1 MKYSI
6 ASKKKV
12 LVTGATGFIAGW
24 LIKKLV
30 EAGVCVHAAVRDP
43 ENDQKVVHLKKL
55 SENGPGTVILF
66 KADLLETGSYAD
78 AMKGCNIVFHTAS
91 PFITKFKDAQRDLI
105 EPALLGTENVLA
117 TANATASVKRVVLTS
132 SVAAIY
138 GDTTECAS
146 LPNGTLTENEW
157 NVTSSAKHQPYSY
170 SKVLAERAA
179 WKIAE
184 GQDKWS
190 LVVINPALVIG
201 PTVSGYSTSA
211 SHDILRQIGD
221 GTLKA
226 GAPPFELGV
235 VDVRD
240 VSEAHLRA
248 AYMKDAEGRHIVF
261 NEAKSIVNLASF
273 LTEKYSKD
281 FPLPRKELPKWLLW
295 LVGPM
300 VDKTFSRKLISLN
313 MGHKWRA
320 DNSKSI
326 EKLGM
331 KYSSL
336 KDSME
341 KMFQQMIDEGQI
353 AKK

>member
-1 MKYSI
+1 
-6 ASKKKV
+6 
-12 LVTGATGFIAGW
+12 
-24 LIKKLV
+24 
-30 EAGVCVHAAVRDP
+30 
-43 ENDQKVVHLKKL
+43 
-55 SENGPGTVILF
+55 
-66 KADLLETGSYAD
+66 
-78 AMKGCNIVFHTAS
+78 MKGCNIVFHTAS

-132 SVAAIY
+132 SAAAIY
-138 GDTTECAS
+138 GDTAECAS

-248 AYMKDAEGRHIVF
+248 AYIKNAEGRHIVF

-281 FPLPRKELPKWLLW
+281 FPLPKKELPKWLLW

-336 KDSME
+336 KDSTE
-341 KMFQQMIDEGQI
+341 EMFQQMIDEGQI

>member
-1 MKYSI
+1 
-6 ASKKKV
+6 
-12 LVTGATGFIAGW
+12 
-24 LIKKLV
+24 
-30 EAGVCVHAAVRDP
+30 
-43 ENDQKVVHLKKL
+43 
-55 SENGPGTVILF
+55 
-66 KADLLETGSYAD
+66 
-78 AMKGCNIVFHTAS
+78 MKGCNIVFHTAS
-91 PFITKFKDAQRDLI
+91 PFITKFKDAQIDLI

-117 TANATASVKRVVLTS
+117 TANATASVKRVLLTS

-138 GDTTECAS
+138 GDTAECAS

-240 VSEAHLRA
+240 VAEAHLRA
-248 AYMKDAEGRHIVF
+248 AYIKNAEGRHIVF

-281 FPLPRKELPKWLLW
+281 FPLPKKELPKWLLW

-326 EKLGM
+326 KKLGM

-336 KDSME
+336 KDSTE
-341 KMFQQMIDEGQI
+341 EMFQQMIDEGQI
-353 AKK
+353 AKN

>member
-6 ASKKKV
+6 NSKKKV

-43 ENDQKVVHLKKL
+43 ENEEKVAHLKKL
-55 SENGPGTVILF
+55 SENGPGTVVLF

-91 PFITKFKDAQRDLI
+91 PFITKFKDAQKDLI
-105 EPALLGTENVLA
+105 EPALLGTENVFA
-117 TANATASVKRVVLTS
+117 TASATASVKRVVLTS

-138 GDTTECAS
+138 GDTIECAS
-146 LPNGTLTENEW
+146 LPDGTLTENEW
-157 NVTSSAKHQPYSY
+157 NVTSTASHQPYSY

-179 WKIAE
+179 WDIAE

-190 LVVINPALVIG
+190 LVVINPAFVIG
-201 PTVSGYSTSA
+201 PSVSGYSTSA
-211 SHDILRQIGD
+211 THDILLQLGD

-226 GAPPFELGV
+226 GAPPFEVGV

-240 VSEAHLRA
+240 VAEAHLRA
-248 AYMKDAEGRHIVF
+248 AYIKNAEGRHIIF
-261 NEAKSIVNLASF
+261 NEAKSFVNLAGF
-273 LTEKYSKD
+273 LTEKYGKD
-281 FPLPRKELPKWLLW
+281 FPLPKKELPKWLLW
-295 LVGPM
+295 LVGPI
-300 VDKTFSRKLISLN
+300 VDKTFSRKMISLN

-320 DNSKSI
+320 NNGKSI

-331 KYSSL
+331 TYSSL
-336 KDSME
+336 KASTE
-341 KMFQQMIDEGQI
+341 EMFQQMIDQGQI

>member
-55 SENGPGTVILF
+55 SENGPGTVVLF

-105 EPALLGTENVLA
+105 EPALLGTKNVLA

-132 SVAAIY
+132 SAAAIY
-138 GDTTECAS
+138 GDTAECAS
-146 LPNGTLTENEW
+146 LPNGMLTENEW

-261 NEAKSIVNLASF
+261 NDAKSIVNLASF

-281 FPLPRKELPKWLLW
+281 FPLPKKELPKWLLW

-336 KDSME
+336 KDSTE
-341 KMFQQMIDEGQI
+341 EMFQQMIDEGQI

>member
-1 MKYSI
+1 
-6 ASKKKV
+6 
-12 LVTGATGFIAGW
+12 
-24 LIKKLV
+24 
-30 EAGVCVHAAVRDP
+30 
-43 ENDQKVVHLKKL
+43 
-55 SENGPGTVILF
+55 
-66 KADLLETGSYAD
+66 
-78 AMKGCNIVFHTAS
+78 MKGCNIVFHTAS
-91 PFITKFKDAQRDLI
+91 PFITKFKDAQIDLI

-138 GDTTECAS
+138 GDTAECAS

-248 AYMKDAEGRHIVF
+248 AYIKNAEGRHIVF
-261 NEAKSIVNLASF
+261 NEAESIVNLASF

-281 FPLPRKELPKWLLW
+281 FPLPKKELPKWLLW

-336 KDSME
+336 KDSAE
-341 KMFQQMIDEGQI
+341 EMFQQMIDEGQI

>member
-6 ASKKKV
+6 SSKKKV

-43 ENDQKVVHLKKL
+43 ENEQKLAHLKKL
-55 SENGPGTVILF
+55 SENGPGTIIFF
-66 KADLLETGSYAD
+66 KADLLETGSYAG

-91 PFITKFKDAQRDLI
+91 PFITKFKDAQKDLI

-117 TANATASVKRVVLTS
+117 TANATSSVKRVVLTS
-132 SVAAIY
+132 STVSLY
-138 GDTTECAS
+138 GDAVECAS

-157 NVTSSAKHQPYSY
+157 NVTSSAQHQPYSY

-190 LVVINPALVIG
+190 LVVINPAFVIG
-201 PTVSGYSTSA
+201 PSVSGYSTSA
-211 SHDILRQIGD
+211 THDMLSQLGD

-226 GAPPFELGV
+226 GAPPFEIGM

-240 VSEAHLRA
+240 VAEAHLRA
-248 AYMKDAEGRHIVF
+248 AYIKNAEGRHIVF
-261 NEAKSIVNLASF
+261 NEVRSLVSLAGF
-273 LTEKYSKD
+273 LSEKYGKD
-281 FPLPRKELPKWLLW
+281 FPLPKKEFFKWLLW
-295 LVGPM
+295 LVGPI
-300 VDKTFSRKLISLN
+300 VDKTFSRKMISLN

-336 KDSME
+336 KDSTE
-341 KMFQQMIDEGQI
+341 EMFQQMIDEGQI
-353 AKK
+353 VKK

>member
-30 EAGVCVHAAVRDP
+30 EEGVCVHAAVRDP
-43 ENDQKVVHLKKL
+43 AKEQKVAHLKKL
-55 SENGPGTVILF
+55 SEIGPGKVVLF
-66 KADLLETGSYAD
+66 KADLLETGSYVE

-91 PFITKFKDAQRDLI
+91 PFITKFKDAQKDLI
-105 EPALLGTENVLA
+105 EPALLGTEHVLA
-117 TANATASVKRVVLTS
+117 TASATSSVKRVVLTS

-138 GDTTECAS
+138 GDTIECAR
-146 LPNGTLTENEW
+146 LPNGILTENEW
-157 NVTSSAKHQPYSY
+157 NVTSTSNHQPYSY

-179 WKIAE
+179 WEIAE
-184 GQDKWS
+184 RQDKWS

-201 PTVSGYSTSA
+201 PSVSGYSTSA
-211 SHDILRQIGD
+211 THDILGQLVD

-226 GAPPFELGV
+226 GAPPFEVGV

-240 VSEAHLRA
+240 VAEAHLRA
-248 AYMKDAEGRHIVF
+248 AYIKNAEGRHIVF
-261 NEAKSIVNLASF
+261 NEAKSFLDLAGY
-273 LTEKYSKD
+273 LTENYGKD
-281 FPLPRKELPKWLLW
+281 FPLPKKELPKWLLW
-295 LVGPM
+295 LVGPI
-300 VDKTFSRKLISLN
+300 VDKTFSRKMISLN
-313 MGHKWRA
+313 MGHKWCA
-320 DNSKSI
+320 DNTKSI

-331 KYSSL
+331 TYYSL
-336 KDSME
+336 KTSTE
-341 KMFQQMIDEGQI
+341 EMFQQMIDQGQI